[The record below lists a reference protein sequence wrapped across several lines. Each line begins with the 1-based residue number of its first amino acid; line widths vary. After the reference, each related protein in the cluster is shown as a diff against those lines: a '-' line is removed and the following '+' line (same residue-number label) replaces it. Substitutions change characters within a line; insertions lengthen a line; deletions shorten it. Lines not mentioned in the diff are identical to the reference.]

1 MNIPSSESLYEQVRS
16 SDNTKIPQCV
26 KDLVYLSMLT
36 SRIDEIYINT
46 ERLTGLL
53 KIINTIENR
62 DSVDELNTAIEN
74 LIKTIS
80 ISVAD
85 ITEKYETLEEEAAS
99 LTEKLSKLN

>member
-62 DSVDELNTAIEN
+62 DSIDELNTAIEN

-85 ITEKYETLEEEAAS
+85 ITEKYESLEEEAAS

>member
-62 DSVDELNTAIEN
+62 DSVDQLNTAIEN